1 MSLPVGILDFVAISG
16 DATAGQ
22 TVADTVEVAQTA
34 DRLGYH
40 RYWVPEH
47 HNHLG
52 LAFTSQEVLITRLL
66 AATERIRVGAAGIM
80 LPNWAPLKVAEVFRT
95 LETIFPGRADLG
107 LGRAPGTDGLTAHAL
122 RNGQTHED
130 FPQQC
135 AQLLA
140 FLYDSFPADHPYS
153 RVVAAPIPDQQP
165 EIFMLGS
172 SDYGPTFAAVNGLI
186 AVFAHHMSPQ
196 YAAPLLRQYRERFE
210 PSPYLDRPHAIVSTL
225 AFATDEPDLA
235 DAALATWMLFKD
247 KLQAGERGPRA
258 SLDEAL
264 EYTRSE
270 EFASRKPSNE
280 KLVFAGR
287 PDDVA
292 ERLQALVDECAAD
305 ELVLIS
311 PLGAQQPRLRSFEA
325 LAGALGLA
333 PRG

>member
-1 MSLPVGILDFVAISG
+1 MSLPLGILDFVAITG
-16 DATAGQ
+16 DATARE
-22 TVADTVEVAQTA
+22 TIDATVEVARHA
-34 DRLGYH
+34 DRLGYS

-52 LAFTSQEVLITRLL
+52 LAFTSQEVMMTRLL
-66 AATERIRVGAAGIM
+66 AETEQIHVGAAGIM

-95 LETIFPGRADLG
+95 LETMYPGRVDLG

-122 RNGQTHED
+122 RNGQTHDD

-135 AQLLA
+135 AELLA
-140 FLYDSFPADHPYS
+140 FLHDSFPQNHPYS
-153 RVVAAPIPDQQP
+153 QVVAAPVPGRVP

-196 YAAPLLRQYRERFE
+196 YAAPLLRQYRERFA
-210 PSPYLDRPHAIVSTL
+210 PSPYLDAPHAIVSAL

-247 KLQAGERGPRA
+247 RLSRGERGPRA
-258 SLDEAL
+258 SLAEAL
-264 EYTRSE
+264 DYTRTE
-270 EFASRKPSNE
+270 EFAGRKPSNE
-280 KLVFAGR
+280 TLVFAGA
-287 PDDVA
+287 PGDVA
-292 ERLQALVDECAAD
+292 ARLTALVEQCRAD

-311 PLGAQQPRLRSFEA
+311 PLGEQQPRLGSFELIA
-325 LAGALGLA
+325 AELG
-333 PRG
+333 